1 MSLPISFQPLQSLN
15 AVPKTVSKMSGTELS
30 DQFGQFLNNAI
41 NQLSA
46 DKAES
51 NQLTTEFLQG
61 GNATIDQTLIAA
73 EKVSL
78 GLELTVQMRNKMI
91 EAYQEIM
98 RMQM

>member
-1 MSLPISFQPLQSLN
+1 MSLPISFQPLQSATALTKN
-15 AVPKTVSKMSGTELS
+15 VSQMSGTELS
-30 DQFGQFLNNAI
+30 DQFGQFLENAI

-46 DKAES
+46 DKTES
-51 NQLTTEFLQG
+51 TQLTTEFLQG
-61 GNATIDQTLIAA
+61 GNVSVDQTLIAA